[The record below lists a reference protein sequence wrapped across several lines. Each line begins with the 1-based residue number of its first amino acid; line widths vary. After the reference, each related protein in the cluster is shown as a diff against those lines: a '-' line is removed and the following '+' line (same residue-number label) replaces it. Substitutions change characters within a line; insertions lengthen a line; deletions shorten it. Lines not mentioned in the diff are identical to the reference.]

1 MKIAIIGA
9 GGIVVRGYFPI
20 LVKRPDV
27 EIVNLYSRTQATLDK
42 VQSKW
47 AVENVTTDMQS
58 VLDSQPQA
66 AFVLTSNESHYE
78 ICKLLL
84 ANDIDLYV
92 EKPLTLYSSQTRDLA
107 RIADERQRIIMVG
120 FNRRFALLYRQAKEI
135 FGDRPI
141 RSAII
146 QKHRPQ
152 GSLPTLFNHFID
164 DTIHQIDLMR
174 YLCGELQALNTHY
187 EINDDGILVGAVSTA
202 RMASGGIANLIISH
216 EAGAWQESATLHGDG
231 LSVHVDAFR
240 ELRVKRGNHEEVY
253 GNDRAG
259 NWITSLQERGF
270 TGEIDHFLQCVTSRE
285 TPFTSVNQA
294 IKTQELLE
302 ELVRVSG
309 DELDIPAAT

>member
-1 MKIAIIGA
+1 MRIAIIGA
-9 GGIVVRGYFPI
+9 GGIADRGYFPI

-27 EIVNLYSRTQATLDK
+27 EIVNLFSRTQATLDK
-42 VQSKW
+42 ARAKW
-47 AVENVTTDMQS
+47 AFEHCTTDMQS
-58 VLDSQPQA
+58 VIDSQPQA

-84 ANDIDLYV
+84 KNGIDIYV
-92 EKPLTLYSSQTRDLA
+92 EKPLTIYSTQAHDLA
-107 RIADERQRIIMVG
+107 RIAEEHQRIIMVG
-120 FNRRFALLYRQAKEI
+120 FNRRYALLYRQAKEI

-152 GSLPTLFNHFID
+152 ASLPSLFKHYID

-174 YLCGELQALNTHY
+174 FLCGDVQPLNTHY
-187 EINDDGILVGAVSTA
+187 EMENGLLVGAVSTS
-202 RMASGGIANLIISH
+202 RMSSGGIATLVVSH
-216 EAGAWQESATLHGDG
+216 EAGAWQECVSLHGDG

-240 ELRVKRGNHEEVY
+240 EMRIKHDSHEEVY

-270 TGEIDHFLQCVTSRE
+270 ADEIEHFLQCVANRE
-285 TPFTSVNQA
+285 TPFTNIREA

-302 ELVRVSG
+302 ELVKASG
-309 DELDIPAAT
+309 DPLDIPPAA